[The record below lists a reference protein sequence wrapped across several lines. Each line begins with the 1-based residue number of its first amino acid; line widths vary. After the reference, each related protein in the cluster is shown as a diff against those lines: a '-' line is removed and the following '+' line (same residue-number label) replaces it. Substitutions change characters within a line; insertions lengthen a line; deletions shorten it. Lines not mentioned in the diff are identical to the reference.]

1 MTRTKHKLE
10 TEEAPEIAFAE
21 SGPLAPV
28 DEEAHEVEAER
39 WPPTGPLVV
48 YEGQH
53 NAPATILKANDD
65 RTLDLSADLHG
76 LGHEMTL
83 YGVQRRQGAGNGW
96 EPA

>member
-1 MTRTKHKLE
+1 MTRKKAIEEPEAESRE
-10 TEEAPEIAFAE
+10 TEATEP
-21 SGPLAPV
+21 
-28 DEEAHEVEAER
+28 
-39 WPPTGPLVV
+39 WPPTGPIVV
-48 YEGQH
+48 YQDQH

-65 RTLDLSADLHG
+65 HTLDLLTDLHG